1 MVWLS
6 GESLAGLGAW
16 LVDSVIH
23 CWVCFAG
30 CPWYGCRVRSGWVV
44 GARGAPPRR
53 CCGAAMAAGAS
64 VSLDH
69 SPIFL
74 AAAIRLLAIQRPQ
87 PERQVLLYI
96 RESSP

>member
-1 MVWLS
+1 MVRLP
-6 GESLAGLGAW
+6 GAK
-16 LVDSVIH
+16 
-23 CWVCFAG
+23 
-30 CPWYGCRVRSGWVV
+30 RVVV
-44 GARGAPPRR
+44 GTRCSSEALLRR
-53 CCGAAMAAGAS
+53 CNGRAGAS

-87 PERQVLLYI
+87 PKRQVLLYI